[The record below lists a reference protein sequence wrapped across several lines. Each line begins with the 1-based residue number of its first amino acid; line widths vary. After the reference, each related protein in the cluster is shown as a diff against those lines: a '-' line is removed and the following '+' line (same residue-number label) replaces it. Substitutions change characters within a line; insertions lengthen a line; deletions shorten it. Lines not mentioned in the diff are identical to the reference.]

1 MSELY
6 IRRAIETAINGLAGM
21 NAITSSSVATSTVI
35 TTTSA
40 HGLTSGMQVS
50 IIGHTGSTPAI
61 DGSYVVTVIGAS
73 TFTIPKTVTVAGTGG
88 GFTLTAWQNIP
99 FTQPAAN
106 TPWQQVWIPSS
117 DAENPT
123 MGDNFY
129 RIHSYFQ
136 IDLMYPLLKGTAA
149 IDTRIGIIKS
159 TFKRGESFTN
169 GGITVK
175 IENTPNVVDYG
186 PDGNF
191 YKKCIKVRYWADIF
205 P

>member
-6 IRRAIETAINGLAGM
+6 IRRAIETAINGLDGM
-21 NAITSSSVATSTVI
+21 NAIASSSIATSTVI
-35 TTTSA
+35 TTTSP
-40 HGLTSGMQVS
+40 HGLTSGMKVN

-61 DGSYVVTVIGAS
+61 DGSYVVTVTGTS
-73 TFTIPKTVTVAGTGG
+73 TFTIPKTVTVSGTGG

-99 FTQPAAN
+99 FTQPSAN
-106 TPWQQVWIPSS
+106 TPWQQVWFPTF

-123 MGDNFY
+123 MGDDFY

-136 IDLMYPLLKGTAA
+136 IDLMYPLQKGTAA
-149 IDTRIGIIKS
+149 IDTRVELIKN
-159 TFKRGESFTN
+159 TFKRGASFTN
-169 GGITVK
+169 TDITARV
-175 IENTPNVVDYG
+175 EATPSVVDYG